1 MNPPNDT
8 FCPMCG
14 ATITVIDRKCQSC
27 GEDLSGAG
35 GSTIN
40 DAADLPN
47 SEPAVSIG
55 GTILPRHLAAAFD
68 NVVAIVLAVV
78 ASAIIPEDLPMFR
91 MAFVIGVYL
100 TYYLLFER
108 LFAATPGKLL
118 TGLVVVQFNGRACTS
133 RQLII
138 RTLFRIVEVNPVLLG
153 GLPAAARIVMSKHR
167 QRFGDRLAGTI
178 VVPRRRMKKRN
189 AALVAG

>member
-1 MNPPNDT
+1 MNPPNST
-8 FCPMCG
+8 VCPMCG
-14 ATITVIDRKCQSC
+14 ATINVIDRKCRSC
-27 GEDLSGAG
+27 GEGLSGAG
-35 GSTIN
+35 RSSIN
-40 DAADLPN
+40 DVADLPN

-68 NVVAIVLAVV
+68 NVAAIYLALV
-78 ASAIIPEDLPMFR
+78 ASAIIPENLPMLR
-91 MAFVIGVYL
+91 LAIVIGVYL
-100 TYYLLFER
+100 SYYLLFER

-133 RQLII
+133 RQVVI

-167 QRFGDRLAGTI
+167 QRFGDRMAGTI
-178 VVPRRRMKKRN
+178 VVPRRRMKKRM
-189 AALVAG
+189 AAVAAG